1 MDWLTDK
8 AENQWKF
15 SKSKQKTMASSW
27 FFQRIV
33 VPKNIGFQRDS
44 GILSCFES
52 ALLYL
57 EYDKKYHKQRL
68 RRNIMKISVQF
79 KVRMKTSQFEML
91 KAITAWISKENEI
104 QKRGFLDS
112 RQKQLNFRCR
122 SLVQFKVRMKIWQFE
137 MQKVITVWISKEN
150 EIQKRG
156 FLDSR
161 QKKLNIKC
169 RSFVHFKLRMKSWW
183 FKMSKPTTVWILK
196 ENTFKKRGF
205 RAGLKSLKCQ
215 KLLLFEFQRKMKLKN
230 VGS

>member
-1 MDWLTDK
+1 M
-8 AENQWKF
+8 
-15 SKSKQKTMASSW
+15 
-27 FFQRIV
+27 
-33 VPKNIGFQRDS
+33 P
-44 GILSCFES
+44 
-52 ALLYL
+52 
-57 EYDKKYHKQRL
+57 
-68 RRNIMKISVQF
+68 
-79 KVRMKTSQFEML
+79 
-91 KAITAWISKENEI
+91 KAITVWISKENEV
-104 QKRGFLDS
+104 QKHGFLDS

-169 RSFVHFKLRMKSWW
+169 RSFVHFKVRIKTWW
-183 FKMSKPTTVWILK
+183 FKMSKPTTIWILK

-215 KLLLFEFQRKMKLKN
+215 KLLLFEFQRKMKFKN
-230 VGS
+230 VGQ